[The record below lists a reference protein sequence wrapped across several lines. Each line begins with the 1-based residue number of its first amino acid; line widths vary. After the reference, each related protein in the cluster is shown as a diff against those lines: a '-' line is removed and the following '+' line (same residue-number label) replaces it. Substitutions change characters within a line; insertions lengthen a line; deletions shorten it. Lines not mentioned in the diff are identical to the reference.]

1 MLDHKEIKRRLN
13 RYLQLMLE
21 AEQNDFSPAETYEKL
36 SAEFGFEF
44 TPAVI
49 SKAYASLSEWAL
61 KGGIETLYP
70 NAAHILYR
78 LYQDGVFELDEILKE
93 ENKFKFVKAFHQMLQ
108 TYHTILAKRDEGNYT
123 FEDTIVM
130 GDFGLLPVEE
140 LAANHRPPAPP
151 PKYSEALEVYIARQ
165 MSENRWKRTTL
176 PDHRNR
182 LETFLAIIGDK
193 PLGDIQR
200 DDLLSL
206 RDILR
211 RLPPRWNRDAK
222 FKGKTPAEIA
232 ALSQKATLNVKTIN
246 ENMRAIGSFLA
257 WCVRE
262 GILERNPAEG
272 LQIKD
277 ERSAVDQKY
286 PFSIEELIGIFSH
299 SKFFE
304 GKFKSS
310 GYYWIPVI
318 ALYTGMRLEEIAQL
332 HISDIYEKDGVWVID
347 INTRTDASGGDTKN
361 LKTKSAAR
369 WVPIHAVLIEIG
381 LLKYHREAPK
391 KGTKRLFADL
401 NTTVKVLKYGKQPG
415 KQFSEV
421 VKAVLKDS
429 DKKSFHSLRHTFA
442 DFYKKRGLMNSYF
455 DEVFGHEHSTLAAKQ
470 YGGRTPPKILLDEII
485 SKLDYGQEV
494 VKVLK
499 QSPFSKPFQP

>member
-1 MLDHKEIKRRLN
+1 
-13 RYLQLMLE
+13 
-21 AEQNDFSPAETYEKL
+21 
-36 SAEFGFEF
+36 
-44 TPAVI
+44 
-49 SKAYASLSEWAL
+49 
-61 KGGIETLYP
+61 
-70 NAAHILYR
+70 
-78 LYQDGVFELDEILKE
+78 
-93 ENKFKFVKAFHQMLQ
+93 
-108 TYHTILAKRDEGNYT
+108 
-123 FEDTIVM
+123 M
-130 GDFGLLPVEE
+130 GDFGLLPAEE

-299 SKFFE
+299 SKFSE

-332 HISDIYEKDGVWVID
+332 HISDIYEKDGVWIID
-347 INTRTDASGGDTKN
+347 INTRTDVSGGDTKN

-401 NTTVKVLKYGKQPG
+401 
-415 KQFSEV
+415 
-421 VKAVLKDS
+421 
-429 DKKSFHSLRHTFA
+429 
-442 DFYKKRGLMNSYF
+442 GLIR
-455 DEVFGHEHSTLAAKQ
+455 K
-470 YGGRTPPKILLDEII
+470 
-485 SKLDYGQEV
+485 
-494 VKVLK
+494 
-499 QSPFSKPFQP
+499 